1 MMKSFE
7 DFQVFGKD
15 GLEAYVASATA
26 MTKGLQAIAA
36 EAADFQRKS
45 FEKGAAVFDK
55 AIAVKSPDKFFELQ
69 QGFAKEAYEA
79 YMGEVNKM
87 GELYMAAAK
96 EAYKPF
102 EGQLAQ
108 FGVKAPK

>member
-1 MMKSFE
+1 
-7 DFQVFGKD
+7 
-15 GLEAYVASATA
+15 
-26 MTKGLQAIAA
+26 
-36 EAADFQRKS
+36 
-45 FEKGAAVFDK
+45 
-55 AIAVKSPDKFFELQ
+55 
-69 QGFAKEAYEA
+69 
-79 YMGEVNKM
+79 MGEVNKM